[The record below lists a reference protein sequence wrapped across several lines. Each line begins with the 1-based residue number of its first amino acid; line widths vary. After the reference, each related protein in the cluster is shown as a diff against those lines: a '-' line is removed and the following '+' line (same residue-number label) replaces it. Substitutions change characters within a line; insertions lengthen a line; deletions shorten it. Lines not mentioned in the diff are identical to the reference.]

1 MTARYEVRGGTA
13 WVTLSRPEAMNA
25 LNRETLDAL
34 LRAVEAARG
43 DPAVRVLVLTGEGRA
58 FCAGADLKALSAQDV
73 PPGGE
78 DFIDH
83 AVRAFSALRAFPK
96 PAIAAVNGLAMA
108 GGLELVMCCDL
119 AVAADTAKVGDAH
132 ANFGVFPGAGGAA
145 VLPRRLPLA
154 VAKYLL
160 FTGDTLSAAELER
173 HGLVNEVV
181 PAAELQARVQAL
193 ADRIAAKSPLG
204 LARMKRVAD
213 RSVGGSLEDALR
225 HELLEFR
232 AHERS
237 QDMREG
243 LAAFAEKRTPKFEG
257 R

>member
-1 MTARYEVRGGTA
+1 MTARYEVRGATA

-34 LRAVEAARG
+34 LRGVEAARG
-43 DPAVRVLVLTGEGRA
+43 DPAVRVLVLTGEGKA
-58 FCAGADLKALSAQDV
+58 FCAGADLKALAARD
-73 PPGGE
+73 PAGGE

-83 AVRAFSALRAFPK
+83 AVRVYAAVRSFPK

-119 AVAADTAKVGDAH
+119 VIAADVAKLGDAH

-145 VLPRRLPLA
+145 VLARKVPLN

-160 FTGDTLSAAELER
+160 FTGDALPVTELER
-173 HGLVNEVV
+173 HGLVNQVV

-193 ADRIAAKSPLG
+193 AEKIATKSPLG

-213 RSVGGSLEDALR
+213 RALDGTQEDALR

-237 QDMREG
+237 HDMREG
-243 LAAFAEKRTPKFEG
+243 LAAFAEKRAPRFEG